1 MLGSMSSDAEGR
13 FTTGDLAR
21 YAGVTVRTVRWYTE
35 QGLLSPV
42 CRSGGGYRLY
52 GTGAL
57 ARLELVRTLREM
69 GLELPVIRKI
79 LDREVDL
86 AKVAAVHADAVEAQI
101 RTLRLRHAVLRA
113 VAARGSE
120 PEEAALMH
128 RLARLSAAERRR
140 IIDDFLDDVFARS
153 SADPEFE
160 AGMRS
165 AVPELPAEPS
175 AVQVEAWVE
184 LAELTGDPDF
194 RRRVR
199 DMAER
204 VARWSSGGES
214 PHAAIARAAAVV
226 LPEAGAALEAGLD
239 PAAPEAAA
247 AAARIAAA
255 VAGAEGGSDSPAF
268 RARLAGRLEIVADP
282 RVERYWRLAA
292 AIEGAPGPGTSIP
305 RLNWAIAALRAAAQE
320 ETR

>member
-21 YAGVTVRTVRWYTE
+21 YAGVTVRTV
-35 QGLLSPV
+35 
-42 CRSGGGYRLY
+42 
-52 GTGAL
+52 
-57 ARLELVRTLREM
+57 REM

-128 RLARLSAAERRR
+128 RLARLSAEERRR

-199 DMAER
+199 DM
-204 VARWSSGGES
+204 
-214 PHAAIARAAAVV
+214 
-226 LPEAGAALEAGLD
+226 
-239 PAAPEAAA
+239 
-247 AAARIAAA
+247 
-255 VAGAEGGSDSPAF
+255 
-268 RARLAGRLEIVADP
+268 
-282 RVERYWRLAA
+282 
-292 AIEGAPGPGTSIP
+292 
-305 RLNWAIAALRAAAQE
+305 
-320 ETR
+320 